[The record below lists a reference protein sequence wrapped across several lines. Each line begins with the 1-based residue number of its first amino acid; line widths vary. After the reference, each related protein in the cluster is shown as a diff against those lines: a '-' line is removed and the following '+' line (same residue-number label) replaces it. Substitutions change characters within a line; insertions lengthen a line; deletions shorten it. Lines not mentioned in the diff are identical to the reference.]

1 MPPSAEDTHD
11 GTKAKLMQAAGEVF
25 GELGFERATVREIC
39 KRAGANI
46 AAVNYHFGDKL
57 GLYTQTIVHA
67 MRFAEEAAQISAS
80 GGAPEDQLRA
90 FVRRYMMGLLGP
102 GNVTWLARLVAVET
116 SRSSPV
122 LKSVVKH
129 VVRPTEARVRA
140 VVSDCVGLPQD
151 DNDVRMCA
159 HSIIGQCLH
168 YKHAHGVLSILWPD
182 LWRSPDRLEQLTNH
196 IIDFSLGG
204 LREVKRRR
212 NDGKA

>member
-1 MPPSAEDTHD
+1 MARLEDTTD

-25 GELGFERATVREIC
+25 GEVGFEGATVREIC
-39 KRAGANI
+39 RRAGANV
-46 AAVNYHFGDKL
+46 AAVNYHFGDKV

-67 MRFAEEAAQISAS
+67 LRFAGEAAQASVS
-80 GGAPEDQLRA
+80 GGTPEDQLRA
-90 FVRRYMMGLLGP
+90 FVHRYMLGLFGP
-102 GNVTWLARLVAVET
+102 GNATWLPRLVAVET

-129 VVRPTEARVRA
+129 VIRPTEARVRTF
-140 VVSDCVGLPQD
+140 VSECVGLPSD
-151 DNDVRMCA
+151 DEQVRMCA

-182 LWRSPDRLEQLTNH
+182 LWRSPDRLERLTNH
-196 IIDFSLGG
+196 IVDFSLGG

-212 NDGKA
+212 HGGKG